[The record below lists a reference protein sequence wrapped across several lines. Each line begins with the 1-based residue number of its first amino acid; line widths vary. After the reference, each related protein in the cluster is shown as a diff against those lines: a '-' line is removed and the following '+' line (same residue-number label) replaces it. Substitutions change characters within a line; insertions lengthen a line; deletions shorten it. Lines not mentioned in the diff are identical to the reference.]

1 MAWTTVTIQNKQQ
14 LDGGVQRVNIRFAT
28 DDPTPRTHDTEID
41 LPLGA
46 DSSYFDAQV
55 RLWLKRLTDRDTV
68 KSTSDALVTG
78 NYVPGAAPAPDP
90 DQSLMDTWKGAVNDF
105 RQAQKGVDLGLFAT
119 NSTFYTTPQTAMMNI
134 WNSATTAQK
143 TKGLKVI

>member
-1 MAWTTVTIQNKQQ
+1 MAWTTVTIQSKQQ
-14 LDGGVQRVNIRFAT
+14 LDGGVQRVSVRFETNDA
-28 DDPTPRTHDTEID
+28 TPRMHDTEID

-55 RLWLKRLTDRDTV
+55 RLWLKRLTDRDMV
-68 KSTSDALVTG
+68 KSTSDALAAG
-78 NYVPGAAPAPDP
+78 NYVPGPAPTGDP
-90 DQSLMDTWKGAVNDF
+90 DQSLMDTWKASVNDF

-119 NSTFYTTPQTAMMNI
+119 NNTFYTTPQTAMMNI